1 MKKIRTISI
10 ITYLT
15 AIVMCAS
22 CSFAQ
27 QLDKNKAEMLKISI
41 EGKISYV
48 QRTGHYMAT
57 TESPYE
63 EYFIV
68 NPDVKTLD
76 KLIKDG
82 KQVKID
88 GHLTVGADQLF
99 VEKINGK
106 QYPPAKQ
113 K

>member
-27 QLDKNKAEMLKISI
+27 TPNKDKAEMLKVSI
-41 EGKISYV
+41 EAKISYV

-57 TESPYE
+57 TESPHE

-68 NPDVKTLD
+68 NPDAKTLD

-82 KQVKID
+82 KPVKID

-106 QYPPAKQ
+106 QYPPTKP